1 MYPLKH
7 HFYFVIKCC
16 NLHLGSVEE
25 LHQIFSAFQS
35 KVMEKEKTL
44 REVRFLYF
52 MYFNDRLFS
61 FVKLQ
66 IMACRI
72 FKIILNMSVLS
83 LCPKHCLLTCFWIVK
98 VEELKQDSVVK
109 KRVNLSLAVCKSGS
123 WFDTFI
129 LWLGFLNPTL
139 RQNRSYKRSNK
150 KFAI

>member
-1 MYPLKH
+1 MLIDLLSQKQFSELSDPKPQITRVLIDTCLSFLVWPNMWTSNANLVVRYIYPLKH

-35 KVMEKEKTL
+35 KVMEKEQTL

-83 LCPKHCLLTCFWIVK
+83 LCPKHCLLTCF
-98 VEELKQDSVVK
+98 
-109 KRVNLSLAVCKSGS
+109 
-123 WFDTFI
+123 
-129 LWLGFLNPTL
+129 
-139 RQNRSYKRSNK
+139 
-150 KFAI
+150 